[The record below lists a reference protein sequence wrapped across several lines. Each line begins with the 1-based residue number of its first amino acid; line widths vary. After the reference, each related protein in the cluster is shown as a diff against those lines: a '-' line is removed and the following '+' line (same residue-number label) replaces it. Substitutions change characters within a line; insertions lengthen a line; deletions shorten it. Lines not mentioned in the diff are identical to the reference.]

1 MNARTKH
8 LVVALAVMPVV
19 ATVAVGST
27 ATSSSAVAN
36 RQQTMSNG
44 NFDKGRVGW
53 ATSSAGTRLS
63 IVKKGRGNTRAALL
77 TQRRTGPAIL
87 NSRSNV
93 VRSAKAGQRYTV
105 SAWVR
110 TSQAG
115 ASGRMVLRET
125 SNGRAVKNSVKRF
138 RAWKAWRKV
147 TMSATTRRAGTE
159 LNVRLLL
166 NRLAKKKFLVV
177 DDVSVLK
184 WLPPKSAPAPTYP
197 TPLPDPGPGPGP
209 ITPPGPTVD
218 HLSNGCGIDAR
229 GIPGSCAAYLGSAYG
244 SNTDP
249 TPWENTMGQQLGV
262 RRTYWGASQVDKAV
276 SVAKTD
282 LAANRVPWISFKL
295 PYSWPDMASGKGDA
309 WARDLATKLSK
320 LNGPVWLAFHHEPEG
335 DAVITDWT
343 RMQARLAPLVRAIAP
358 NVAYSIVLTGW
369 NQFYGPSQYS
379 LDSLWPKNTK
389 IDLLG
394 VDTYEKLGV
403 VKDGKEQTKSTDWQ
417 NDYFGRFSSWANAHG
432 VAWGVAETGY
442 SDRASELDPQ
452 WVSRT
457 YNLLKANG
465 GVAFTYFNTTLNSAS
480 TWALTPAAKKQQF
493 AAAMR
498 GKPTL

>member
-115 ASGRMVLRET
+115 ASGRLVLRET
-125 SNGRAVKNSVKRF
+125 SNGRAVKNSAKRF

-184 WLPPKSAPAPTYP
+184 WLPPTPAPTHP
-197 TPLPDPGPGPGP
+197 APLPDPGPGPGP
-209 ITPPGPTVD
+209 LTPPGRTAG
-218 HLSNGCGIDAR
+218 HLSNGCAYNDM

-244 SNTDP
+244 SNSDP
-249 TPWENTMGQQLGV
+249 KPWESEMGRQLGV
-262 RRTYWGASQVDKAV
+262 RRTYWGASTVDKAV
-276 SVAKTD
+276 ATAKAD
-282 LAANRVPWISFKL
+282 LAANRLPWISFKL
-295 PYSWPDMASGKGDA
+295 PYSWPDMAAGKGDA
-309 WARDLATKLSK
+309 WVRDLTTKLSK
-320 LNGPVWLAFHHEPEG
+320 LDGPVWLAFHHEPEG
-335 DAVITDWT
+335 DADIKQWT
-343 RMQARLAPLVRAIAP
+343 LMQAHLAPIVHSIAS

-369 NQFYGPSQYS
+369 NQLYGASQYS

-394 VDTYEKLGV
+394 VDTYNKLGV
-403 VKDGKEQTKSTDWQ
+403 VNNGKEQTKSTDFE
-417 NDYFGRFSSWANAHG
+417 NSYFKPFGAWASKHG

-442 SDRASELDPQ
+442 TNKASELDPQ

-457 YNLLKANG
+457 YNQLKANG
-465 GVAFTYFNTTLNSAS
+465 GVAFTYFNTAVNSNSDWPITTTL
-480 TWALTPAAKKQQF
+480 KRQQF
-493 AAAMR
+493 TAAMQ